1 MTEQPCPHGYANFG
15 DCDTCLSFSHTDLDE
30 IPEAKLI
37 LIPMAVVEA
46 MQNIID
52 APMMPTDS
60 DEAAKRFADLSTIL
74 SAVTP

>member
-1 MTEQPCPHGYANFG
+1 MSEPCAHGYTRQT
-15 DCDTCLSFSHTDLDE
+15 CDTCLALSHTDLDD
-30 IPEAKLI
+30 IPEAKLV
-37 LIPMAVVEA
+37 LVPMSVIET
-46 MQNIID
+46 MRDIID